1 MENLVRQAR
10 DGDADA
16 FMALIR
22 LQKQNLYRTS
32 RAILSNEE
40 DAADA
45 ISETILTCWE
55 KIKELKKD
63 KYFYTWMTRILI
75 NKCRDI
81 LRKKEKLLLTEQL
94 PEIGITDE
102 GYQNVEW
109 IEVLQLLEEKYR
121 LIVVLYYV
129 DGFRTTEI
137 SKILEMPVSTVCTR
151 LAKARKILADSCCL
165 QPEQKADHTA
175 QTMKEKGKER
185 FAVKRRKNNNIKILR
200 QEAPIPEI
208 VEQKIENAF
217 LAIKNGEVSCGS
229 ESMTAHSCKKP
240 VRKWSFASVAAFVVC
255 AATACAASYTNWSQ
269 SLEKGLRITQDQK
282 QMLEESHAWSV
293 LDQSVK
299 SEGVT
304 VTARQC
310 ILDSYCAYITFKI
323 EGYNLPEGAS
333 PVIKRMNVV
342 VGDYD
347 PRGVYY
353 YADFYRDSRND
364 WKEDGIL
371 LADADPG
378 GSYRME
384 DGSLEYQMRILTMK
398 KGALSGRPIHITLQ
412 GLGSRMGEE
421 WPVYDNTGSW
431 EFEWVLHGTTD
442 TAQTVLYEKI
452 GNTGATIIKA
462 ELSPISVR
470 YTFDRGSSGIWP
482 MLFGFRTKD
491 GKLHLNTA
499 GARMSRFDGHS
510 NVRCT
515 IIHVSRRILD
525 AEQIDALVFTDVN
538 YKFKMEDMDKHLY
551 MVPIE
556 GYDFDP

>member
-1 MENLVRQAR
+1 
-10 DGDADA
+10 
-16 FMALIR
+16 
-22 LQKQNLYRTS
+22 
-32 RAILSNEE
+32 
-40 DAADA
+40 
-45 ISETILTCWE
+45 
-55 KIKELKKD
+55 
-63 KYFYTWMTRILI
+63 
-75 NKCRDI
+75 
-81 LRKKEKLLLTEQL
+81 
-94 PEIGITDE
+94 
-102 GYQNVEW
+102 
-109 IEVLQLLEEKYR
+109 
-121 LIVVLYYV
+121 
-129 DGFRTTEI
+129 
-137 SKILEMPVSTVCTR
+137 
-151 LAKARKILADSCCL
+151 
-165 QPEQKADHTA
+165 
-175 QTMKEKGKER
+175 
-185 FAVKRRKNNNIKILR
+185 
-200 QEAPIPEI
+200 
-208 VEQKIENAF
+208 
-217 LAIKNGEVSCGS
+217 
-229 ESMTAHSCKKP
+229 
-240 VRKWSFASVAAFVVC
+240 
-255 AATACAASYTNWSQ
+255 
-269 SLEKGLRITQDQK
+269 
-282 QMLEESHAWSV
+282 
-293 LDQSVK
+293 
-299 SEGVT
+299 
-304 VTARQC
+304 
-310 ILDSYCAYITFKI
+310 
-323 EGYNLPEGAS
+323 
-333 PVIKRMNVV
+333 
-342 VGDYD
+342 
-347 PRGVYY
+347 
-353 YADFYRDSRND
+353 
-364 WKEDGIL
+364 
-371 LADADPG
+371 
-378 GSYRME
+378 ME

>member
-175 QTMKEKGKER
+175 QNHERKRKG
-185 FAVKRRKNNNIKILR
+185 
-200 QEAPIPEI
+200 EI
-208 VEQKIENAF
+208 
-217 LAIKNGEVSCGS
+217 C
-229 ESMTAHSCKKP
+229 
-240 VRKWSFASVAAFVVC
+240 R
-255 AATACAASYTNWSQ
+255 
-269 SLEKGLRITQDQK
+269 
-282 QMLEESHAWSV
+282 EE
-293 LDQSVK
+293 
-299 SEGVT
+299 T
-304 VTARQC
+304 
-310 ILDSYCAYITFKI
+310 
-323 EGYNLPEGAS
+323 
-333 PVIKRMNVV
+333 
-342 VGDYD
+342 
-347 PRGVYY
+347 
-353 YADFYRDSRND
+353 
-364 WKEDGIL
+364 
-371 LADADPG
+371 
-378 GSYRME
+378 
-384 DGSLEYQMRILTMK
+384 
-398 KGALSGRPIHITLQ
+398 
-412 GLGSRMGEE
+412 
-421 WPVYDNTGSW
+421 
-431 EFEWVLHGTTD
+431 
-442 TAQTVLYEKI
+442 
-452 GNTGATIIKA
+452 
-462 ELSPISVR
+462 
-470 YTFDRGSSGIWP
+470 
-482 MLFGFRTKD
+482 
-491 GKLHLNTA
+491 
-499 GARMSRFDGHS
+499 
-510 NVRCT
+510 
-515 IIHVSRRILD
+515 
-525 AEQIDALVFTDVN
+525 
-538 YKFKMEDMDKHLY
+538 
-551 MVPIE
+551 
-556 GYDFDP
+556 